1 MFLEIT
7 NKKISILYREI
18 LKIFDIY
25 IYKEIKLDI
34 LVEIVD
40 TIYLFLNPAI
50 VTTFIFTLPQNIEK
64 LY

>member
-18 LKIFDIY
+18 LKIFDRY

-34 LVEIVD
+34 LVKIVD
-40 TIYLFLNPAI
+40 TIYF
-50 VTTFIFTLPQNIEK
+50 
-64 LY
+64 

>member
-25 IYKEIKLDI
+25 IYKDIKLDI

-40 TIYLFLNPAI
+40 TIYF
-50 VTTFIFTLPQNIEK
+50 
-64 LY
+64 

>member
-18 LKIFDIY
+18 LKIFVY

-34 LVEIVD
+34 LVVD
-40 TIYLFLNPAI
+40 TIYF
-50 VTTFIFTLPQNIEK
+50 
-64 LY
+64 